1 MLKEFKEFAMRG
13 SMLDM
18 AVGIILG
25 AAFGKIIS
33 SLVKDVLMPPIGL
46 ALGGVD
52 FSGLFVN
59 LSDISYASLAEAQEA
74 GAATINYGLFINSI
88 LDFVIVAFVIFLM
101 VRQVNRL
108 KRLQEA
114 PEPVPTTKE
123 CPHCLSVIPIKAVRC
138 GHCTSTL

>member
-1 MLKEFKEFAMRG
+1 MLREFKEFAMRG

-114 PEPVPTTKE
+114 PESAPTTKE